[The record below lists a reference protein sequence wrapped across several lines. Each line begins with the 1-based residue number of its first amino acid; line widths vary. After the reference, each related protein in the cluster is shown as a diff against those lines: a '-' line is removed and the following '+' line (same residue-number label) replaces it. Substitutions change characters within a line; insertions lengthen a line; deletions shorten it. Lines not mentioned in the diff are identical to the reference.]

1 MPNNSFP
8 NTGSVT
14 LGTDRNFFQKLSVS
28 ATGFGSNNA
37 TSPYVPGSQ
46 PDMIVPFNT
55 QCVIFTNLS
64 LASGTY
70 AANTVVEYSFNGQV
84 VHGEL
89 GSSSA
94 NISLTFQNRPV
105 AKIWFRLQTGSSG
118 PIIVSVQAWSTQ

>member
-1 MPNNSFP
+1 MTNNFP
-8 NTGSVT
+8 GTGSVT
-14 LGTDRNFFQKLSVS
+14 LGYDRNFFQKISVT

-37 TSPYVPGSQ
+37 GSPYVPGPQ
-46 PDMIVPFNT
+46 PDMIIPFNT
-55 QCVIFTNLS
+55 QSVILTNLS

-70 AANTVVEYSFNGQV
+70 ASGSVVEYSFNGQT

-94 NISLTFQNRPV
+94 NISLTFENRIV

-118 PIIVSVQAWSTQ
+118 PVSISVQAWSTQ